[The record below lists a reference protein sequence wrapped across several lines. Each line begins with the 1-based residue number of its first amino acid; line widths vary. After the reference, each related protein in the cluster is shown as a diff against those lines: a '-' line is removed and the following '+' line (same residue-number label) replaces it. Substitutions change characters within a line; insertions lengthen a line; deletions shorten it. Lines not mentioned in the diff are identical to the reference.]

1 MLGGLI
7 YILADCEGR
16 ELRNKSQVN
25 KSTEPRK
32 LYYEDCT
39 TKITLRRSGLCFRSF
54 AQIERTNDGTI
65 WLTNRNNLPWRKNR
79 RRRCMRFLDGVC
91 FSRAER
97 SMALF
102 GFVMWSNAFEQWHRA
117 VPYAV
122 RSTVKW
128 GHARYGLLHKNELSQ
143 LCRAAFRKRRRKDG
157 DSSK

>member
-25 KSTEPRK
+25 KSTEPRR

-54 AQIERTNDGTI
+54 AQIKRTNDGTI

-102 GFVMWSNAFEQWHRA
+102 GFVMWSNACEQCRSA
-117 VPYAV
+117 EVNAV
-122 RSTVKW
+122 RGAVKW
-128 GHARYGLLHKNELSQ
+128 GQARYGLLHKNELSQ